1 MMMKV
6 VMRFVLTAC
15 CVLVCAE
22 AARACGCEPLAAKE
36 SKKVS
41 EAVFTATVIDSHKE
55 MSPDGEEW
63 RVRLKVEEHWK
74 GDPRDEEIIY
84 TAGECMVKFAPG
96 DRLLVFAALQ
106 AGRGRLITDVCRGT
120 RPVEQSAEALTT
132 LGKPKKRRVR
142 EGN

>member
-1 MMMKV
+1 MTRAV
-6 VMRFVLTAC
+6 SRFLLTAC
-15 CVLVCAE
+15 CLVACAE

-41 EAVFTATVIDSHKE
+41 EAVFTATVVESHKE

-63 RVRLKVEEHWK
+63 RVKLKVEDHWK
-74 GDPRDEEIIY
+74 GDPREEEIVY
-84 TAGECMVKFAPG
+84 TSGDCMVRFAPG
-96 DRLLVFAALQ
+96 QRLLVFAARQ

-120 RPVEQSAEALTT
+120 APVELTSEALAK
-132 LGKPKKRRVR
+132 LGKPKKRPSR